1 MDKVTHVFNQ
11 SGVSMGNANNSKT
24 ASDKPEKPSA
34 ASQPASGGPVA
45 SNLTKSDS
53 SNTKNNKDSSNVEPP
68 SVGSV
73 ISANDVK
80 QQQLAGNSAPSGI
93 NIPKGNSSFPLF
105 FCFFFLFFLLIT
117 N

>member
-34 ASQPASGGPVA
+34 AQPASGQVA

-53 SNTKNNKDSSNVEPP
+53 SNAKNNKDSSNVEPP
-68 SVGSV
+68 VGSV

-105 FCFFFLFFLLIT
+105 FCLFFLFFA
-117 N
+117 NY

>member
-34 ASQPASGGPVA
+34 AQPASGPVA

-53 SNTKNNKDSSNVEPP
+53 SNAKNNKDSSNVEPP

-105 FCFFFLFFLLIT
+105 FCFFFLFFD
-117 N
+117 NY

>member
-24 ASDKPEKPSA
+24 ASDKPEKPSSA

-53 SNTKNNKDSSNVEPP
+53 SNAKNNKDSSNVEPQT
-68 SVGSV
+68 VGSV

-80 QQQLAGNSAPSGI
+80 QQQLAGNNSAPSGI
-93 NIPKGNSSFPLF
+93 NIPKGKFFVPLVFLFLFPLF
-105 FCFFFLFFLLIT
+105 R
-117 N
+117 